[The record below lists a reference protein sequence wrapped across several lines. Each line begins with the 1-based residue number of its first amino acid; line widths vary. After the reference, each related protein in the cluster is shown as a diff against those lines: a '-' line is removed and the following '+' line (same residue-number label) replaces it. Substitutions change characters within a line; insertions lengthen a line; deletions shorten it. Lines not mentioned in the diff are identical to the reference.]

1 MKLDFSPD
9 NDYFSLPEQ
18 QSTTHG
24 TQLLNIDET
33 QFIGG
38 DGVDFTGGVLLDN
51 QSSTT
56 VMKERLNGMVRDIQS
71 IDDVLCIHT
80 NAGTTTTNQKGKF
93 LQLDSWYNPR
103 GIANI
108 ISQAE
113 VVDNPAYDV
122 DYVKPSK
129 KGAKDEH

>member
-1 MKLDFSPD
+1 
-9 NDYFSLPEQ
+9 
-18 QSTTHG
+18 
-24 TQLLNIDET
+24 
-33 QFIGG
+33 
-38 DGVDFTGGVLLDN
+38 
-51 QSSTT
+51 
-56 VMKERLNGMVRDIQS
+56 MVRDIQS

-93 LQLDSWYNPR
+93 LQLDSWYNPN

-129 KGAKDEH
+129 KGAKDEHRYDTCAGRFISIDV